1 MIEESNFS
9 SVVYMNAAE
18 ATVWPTVV
26 ITRGDKHVVLPCRD
40 VMSPDLSVVDLMAAA
55 LHTCQLYDECDDIL
69 EWTKIYQLD
78 PGEMNV
84 QDEFREL
91 DAAKWQFRALWG
103 EQAYEKLMM
112 MKAVDQALTAAEPG
126 RG

>member
-1 MIEESNFS
+1 
-9 SVVYMNAAE
+9 
-18 ATVWPTVV
+18 
-26 ITRGDKHVVLPCRD
+26 
-40 VMSPDLSVVDLMAAA
+40 
-55 LHTCQLYDECDDIL
+55 
-69 EWTKIYQLD
+69 
-78 PGEMNV
+78 MNV